1 VYFYAQKNSSYSAQG
16 PIPFEVAVVN
26 IGDALDLESGM
37 FTAPVSGV
45 YFFSFDAYS
54 NSGEGHIHLQKN
66 GVNVGQSYD
75 YNRGA
80 YGGSPS
86 QQLHLA
92 SILQLDA
99 GDEIEVHLASGR
111 IYEDGNSHYTH
122 FTGMLLSDDV
132 L

>member
-1 VYFYAQKNSSYSAQG
+1 MYFYAQKNSSYGAQG

-26 IGDALDLESGM
+26 IGNALDLKTGV
-37 FTAPVSGV
+37 FTAPVPGV

-54 NSGEGHIHLQKN
+54 DSHEGRVHLQKN

-75 YNRGA
+75 YNRG
-80 YGGSPS
+80 YPS

-99 GDEIEVHLASGR
+99 GDEIQVNVRSGQ
-111 IYEDGNSHYTH
+111 IYEDANGHSTH
-122 FTGMLLSDDV
+122 FVGMLLSDDV
-132 L
+132 